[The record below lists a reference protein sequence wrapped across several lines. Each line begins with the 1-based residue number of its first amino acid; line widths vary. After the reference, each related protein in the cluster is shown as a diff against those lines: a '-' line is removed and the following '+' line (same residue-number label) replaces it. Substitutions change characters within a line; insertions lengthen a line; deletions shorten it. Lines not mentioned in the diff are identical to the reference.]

1 MRDLQF
7 SVGQETR
14 TVPFCGNIADS
25 DTSLRREDVTL
36 KINFAAARQAGRE
49 FENVPAEDLIEL
61 AKGRLEYARLTQLFP
76 TVDSRFAAI
85 AILNGVSGRRR

>member
-14 TVPFCGNIADS
+14 TAQFCGNIA

-36 KINFAAARQAGRE
+36 KINFAAARQAARE
-49 FENVPAEDLIEL
+49 FENVPVEELIER
-61 AKGRLEYARLTQLFP
+61 AQGRLEYARLTQLFP
-76 TVDSRFAAI
+76 KIDSRFAAI
-85 AILNGVSGRRR
+85 AILNGVRGGRR